1 MSPSHDQGGAGLH
14 GDVLEWLGTQIVTH
28 ALATGYKLNPDE
40 LGAERQVS
48 RAVLR
53 EVFRVLQAK
62 GLITARPRQGTLVA
76 PPEYWDYMDPDIIR
90 WRLRS
95 SDREDQVEELFALRL
110 AVEPVACR
118 LMAETTDAAAADR
131 LDGLISDM
139 QAAFDRR
146 DLHAFAT
153 ADVRFHT
160 HILESC
166 ENNMFRSLVSPV
178 ASAVSTRE
186 TLQFPLEEV
195 VLRGLDLHRR
205 LVTEIRA
212 NGPAIE
218 AISQALILDARQE
231 IETAIK

>member
-1 MSPSHDQGGAGLH
+1 MS
-14 GDVLEWLGTQIVTH
+14 V
-28 ALATGYKLNPDE
+28 
-40 LGAERQVS
+40 ERQVS

-62 GLITARPRQGTLVA
+62 GLITARPRQGTLVT
-76 PPEYWDYMDPDIIR
+76 PPEYWDYMDPDVIR

-95 SDREDQVEELFALRL
+95 SDRADQVEELFALRL

-118 LMAETTDAAAADR
+118 LMAEATDAAAADR
-131 LDGLISDM
+131 LDEFIAEM
-139 QAAFDRR
+139 QSAFERR
-146 DLHAFAT
+146 DLHAFAA

-160 HILESC
+160 HILESSA
-166 ENNMFRSLVSPV
+166 NNMFRSLMSPV

-186 TLQFPLEEV
+186 TLQFPLEQV

-205 LVTEIRA
+205 LVAEIRG

-218 AISQALILDARQE
+218 AISQSLILDAQQE
-231 IETAIK
+231 IEAAIH

>member
-1 MSPSHDQGGAGLH
+1 MSPSYEQGGSGLH
-14 GDVLEWLGTQIVTH
+14 GDVLEWLGTQIITRVF
-28 ALATGYKLNPDE
+28 ATGHKLNPDE
-40 LGAERQVS
+40 LSVERQVS

-62 GLITARPRQGTLVA
+62 GLITARPRQGTLVT
-76 PPEYWDYMDPDIIR
+76 PPEYWDYMDPDVIR

-95 SDREDQVEELFALRL
+95 SDRADQVEELFALRL

-118 LMAETTDAAAADR
+118 LMAEATDAAAADR
-131 LDGLISDM
+131 LDEFIAEM
-139 QAAFDRR
+139 QSAFERR
-146 DLHAFAT
+146 DLHAFAA

-160 HILESC
+160 HILESSA
-166 ENNMFRSLVSPV
+166 NNMFRSLMSPV

-186 TLQFPLEEV
+186 TLQFPLEQV

-205 LVTEIRA
+205 LVAEIRG

-218 AISQALILDARQE
+218 AISQSLILDAQQE
-231 IETAIK
+231 IEAAIH